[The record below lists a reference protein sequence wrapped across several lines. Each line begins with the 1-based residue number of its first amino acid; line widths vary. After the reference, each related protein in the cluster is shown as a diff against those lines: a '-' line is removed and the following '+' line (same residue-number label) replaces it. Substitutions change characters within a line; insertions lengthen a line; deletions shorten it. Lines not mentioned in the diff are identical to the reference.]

1 MIGVL
6 QRVSEAEVWVQGVR
20 IARIGRGVL
29 LLVGIDREDGPGDA
43 EYLARKSAELRIFAD
58 ERGNLN
64 RSLRETGGSVL
75 VVSQFTLLGDT
86 RKGRRPS
93 FSRAASPEQAGQLY
107 RALVDELKRRGL
119 TVEEGRFRA
128 MMEVRLTNSGP
139 VTVMVDSAHRSRDA
153 AL

>member
-6 QRVSEAEVWVQGVR
+6 QRVSEAEVWVQGERVS
-20 IARIGRGVL
+20 RIGAGVL
-29 LLVGIDREDGPGDA
+29 LLAGIDREDGRGDA

-64 RSLRETGGSVL
+64 RSLQESGGSIL

-93 FSRAASPEQAGQLY
+93 FSRAAPPDQAERLY
-107 RALVDELKRRGL
+107 RVLVEELKRRGL
-119 TVEEGRFRA
+119 PVAEGRFRA
-128 MMEVRLTNSGP
+128 MMEVRLTNTGP
-139 VTVMVDSAHRSRDA
+139 VTVLVDSRNRGQGTA
-153 AL
+153 